1 MRIVIEFSDVAK
13 IIKELDACDEVPGV
27 DSDAILDYVCG
38 EYISGNRCIENVLAE
53 CAEGLC
59 PVCDDDY
66 SEVAYNKALAR
77 LHSLIVTIY
86 ETLDEFK
93 LNHLPC
99 HLYSDFCCNL
109 RVVYQRRNLYVF
121 ELK

>member
-1 MRIVIEFSDVAK
+1 MRIVIELSDVAK

-27 DSDAILDYVCG
+27 DSDAVLDYVCG
-38 EYISGNRCIENVLAE
+38 EYMSGNRCIENVLAE

-86 ETLDEFK
+86 RVFDEHRLK
-93 LNHLPC
+93 EHVT
-99 HLYSDFCCNL
+99 YQYANL
-109 RVVYQRRNLYVF
+109 RMVRNWRNLYVF